1 LIQLV
6 RECRIQLA
14 GIPLA
19 PICLEYVRYLEE
31 TGCSEIDRASAGMFG
46 LAYLVE
52 RKAWGMIPED
62 AEPDELESEIGIEP
76 TASIFAPAIEAL
88 AAAKEMRD
96 LLFFRQQVAADGTY
110 ELPLD
115 LSSVK
120 TEDLARALKRLLERA
135 AEEPEGLPA
144 RPRFSMAELTQRV
157 LAAVTAESPVEFER
171 LLPEDYTRM
180 DVVWHFLAVLESV
193 RLGFCRVT
201 VRDERIFLLSP
212 EKTA

>member
-1 LIQLV
+1 MIQLV
-6 RECRIQLA
+6 RECRIELA

-31 TGCSEIDRASAGMFG
+31 TGCSEIDKASAGMFG

-52 RKAWGMIPED
+52 RKAWGMIPEEE
-62 AEPDELESEIGIEP
+62 EPEDLEPELSIEP

-88 AAAKEMRD
+88 AEAKERRE
-96 LLFFRQQVAADGTY
+96 LLFFRQHVAADGVY

-120 TEDLARALKRLLERA
+120 TEDLVRALKRLLERA
-135 AEEPEGLPA
+135 AEEPEGLPSG
-144 RPRFSMAELTQRV
+144 PRFSMAELTQRV
-157 LAAVTAESPVEFER
+157 LAAVTAESPVEFEK
-171 LLPEDYTRM
+171 LLPEHYTRL

-201 VRDERIFLLSP
+201 VRDERILLLSP
-212 EKTA
+212 ATA